1 MSLKAL
7 VDKCP
12 NLKLRHHLHVCSL
25 LLLPC
30 NCLHRVAIITAS
42 HIRAVCCAVSVHV
55 NVVNVVKAG
64 EEKMFNCWQLE
75 VSLVSPPSAEFRIYC
90 ALTLSFRMR
99 IFTLLLFLHQHF
111 YLIFPV
117 FSFSAAPLDTI
128 ITPFVWIKTFCLTW
142 AIKQCTANPNSSE
155 IISFQ
160 YFPFPKTN

>member
-1 MSLKAL
+1 MSLKAF
-7 VDKCP
+7 VDKSP
-12 NLKLRHHLHVCSL
+12 NLKLRHHLHICSL

-42 HIRAVCCAVSVHV
+42 HIRAVCCAVSGH
-55 NVVNVVKAG
+55 VNVVKAG

-75 VSLVSPPSAEFRIYC
+75 VSLVSPPSAEFSIYC

-99 IFTLLLFLHQHF
+99 IFTLLRFLHQHF

-142 AIKQCTANPNSSE
+142 AIKQCTSHYSKSA
-155 IISFQ
+155 IM
-160 YFPFPKTN
+160 